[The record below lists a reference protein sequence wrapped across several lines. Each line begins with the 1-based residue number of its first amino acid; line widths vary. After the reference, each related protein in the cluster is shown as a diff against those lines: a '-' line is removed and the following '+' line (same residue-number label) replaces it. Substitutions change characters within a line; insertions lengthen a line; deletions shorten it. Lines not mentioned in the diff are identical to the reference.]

1 MATTHNSPDEMKLL
15 EAEIEG
21 LLNFRHLMHT
31 SEGFDRDDEKMLT
44 NTIQQKKEALGD
56 CASVKA
62 VLDTFE
68 QKRIHESIQ
77 HMEVQLSN
85 RIKVL
90 EMGEKQFG
98 LSEKRCPHMYQFFIR
113 KQVVLLKKLNAIKK
127 ALHIDPSHTIH
138 RTPGAS
144 IREHHPDQ
152 KMPLPRQK
160 TVHVDAPAA
169 NAAPSPPA
177 SAAAA
182 PPTAAPESAA
192 AKDPAVDL
200 LLSALQQ

>member
-1 MATTHNSPDEMKLL
+1 MAKKKMATAQRSSNEKNLL

-21 LLNFRHLMHT
+21 LLKFRHLMHT

-62 VLDTFE
+62 VLDAFD
-68 QKRIHESIQ
+68 QKRIDESLQ

-90 EMGEKQFG
+90 EMGERQFG

-138 RTPGAS
+138 RTPGAT

-160 TVHVDAPAA
+160 IVHADAPPA
-169 NAAPSPPA
+169 PPA
-177 SAAAA
+177 DSVPSCNTSPA
-182 PPTAAPESAA
+182 PGDPA
-192 AKDPAVDL
+192 DPAVDL
-200 LLSALQQ
+200 LLNALQE

>member
-1 MATTHNSPDEMKLL
+1 MIVYLHQNIVLAKKKMSAAQDVRPHSPTEHKRLKS
-15 EAEIEG
+15 EIEG
-21 LLNFRHLMHT
+21 LLRFRHLMHT
-31 SEGFDRDDEKMLT
+31 SEGFDRDDESILT
-44 NTIQQKKEALGD
+44 NTIQQKKAAMQGTD
-56 CASVKA
+56 QA
-62 VLDTFE
+62 VV
-68 QKRIHESIQ
+68 QKLIDSYEKQRVDESIQ

-98 LSEKRCPHMYQFFIR
+98 LGEKRCPHMYQFFIR

-127 ALHIDPSHTIH
+127 ALHIDPSSTIH

-160 TVHVDAPAA
+160 VVHGDPPPGGEQEVVHLFIDAL
-169 NAAPSPPA
+169 NG
-177 SAAAA
+177 
-182 PPTAAPESAA
+182 
-192 AKDPAVDL
+192 
-200 LLSALQQ
+200 